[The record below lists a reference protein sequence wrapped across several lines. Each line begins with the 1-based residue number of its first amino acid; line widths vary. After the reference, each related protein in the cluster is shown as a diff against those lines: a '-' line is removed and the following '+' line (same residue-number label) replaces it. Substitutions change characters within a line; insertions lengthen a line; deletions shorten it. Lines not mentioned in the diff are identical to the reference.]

1 MLPTKPSDIH
11 TSVNNSQPLSP
22 GQTLAHGELVRHG
35 RRNNPYISEV
45 MTVHMNYDEV
55 ASSLRVEQFSK
66 WKPSPSARDRT
77 ELVACPAV
85 RNGLPFEPIGQNPRR
100 SRARRA
106 AAADGESR

>member
-11 TSVNNSQPLSP
+11 TSVNNSQPPSP
-22 GQTLAHGELVRHG
+22 GQTLAQGEPVRHG

-85 RNGLPFEPIGQNPRR
+85 RDGLPFEPIGQNPRR
-100 SRARRA
+100 GRARRA